1 MLWLCCTYITLNLTT
16 YLLYGS
22 KCGLYMNNCQCLVSY
37 KYMYLH
43 YYCGIKY
50 ANYAHNYKWYQYNGI
65 VWELSYTS
73 HIVTCSRLVV
83 FSGIFGF
90 FHQYN
95 WYNWNIVE
103 RGVNH
108 HGYNNISLVF
118 MFMSN
123 TNNDYV
129 NRSRNICVTNDH
141 DYVPHVEQVL
151 LTLQHMSSLPV
162 LTGVRVFRCLVF
174 CVVFCRSLVVLLSFC
189 PCWCCY

>member
-1 MLWLCCTYITLNLTT
+1 M
-16 YLLYGS
+16 
-22 KCGLYMNNCQCLVSY
+22 
-37 KYMYLH
+37 
-43 YYCGIKY
+43 
-50 ANYAHNYKWYQYNGI
+50 
-65 VWELSYTS
+65 
-73 HIVTCSRLVV
+73 TCSRLVI

-95 WYNWNIVE
+95 WYKWNIVE

-118 MFMSN
+118 MFVSN
-123 TNNDYV
+123 NSNDYV

-141 DYVPHVEQVL
+141 DYVPHVEQEP
-151 LTLQHMSSLPV
+151 LTRQHMSSLPV

-189 PCWCCY
+189 PFVLVNVDIVLSVLWFTASDYSFAICKLLLIIYLIWIFQSDWPGENFGNTR

>member
-1 MLWLCCTYITLNLTT
+1 M
-16 YLLYGS
+16 
-22 KCGLYMNNCQCLVSY
+22 
-37 KYMYLH
+37 
-43 YYCGIKY
+43 
-50 ANYAHNYKWYQYNGI
+50 
-65 VWELSYTS
+65 
-73 HIVTCSRLVV
+73 TCSRLVV

-108 HGYNNISLVF
+108 HGYNNIPLVF

-123 TNNDYV
+123 NSNDYV

-141 DYVPHVEQVL
+141 DYVPHVEQEP

-162 LTGVRVFRCLVF
+162 LTGVRVFLWLVF
-174 CVVFCRSLVVLLSFC
+174 CVVFVDHWLSFC
-189 PCWCCY
+189 PNFAIVLSLLLWFTASDYPFVICKLLLFIYRQIWTDYDDNISMRVYSVVQMYPIM